1 MTYRELLK
9 LYKTG
14 QLDEDTRRKVEEDV
28 EKQEAISEYLFEED
42 EIPTLE
48 EALPMDGEPEGEDR
62 FTAQIQKTIRRT
74 FIKLGVTVGAVV
86 MVAVLAVLFVLPKA
100 VDHLYYDPT
109 ESLEGVTPDGDWVQ
123 PRIYTDLA
131 VWTEL
136 FVPSDYRTNAVV
148 EPLGYGKYDIT
159 ISNTWGGNHASNA
172 VRGMLTRNRM
182 TIYDPG
188 AFNRDRAVFRVPEK
202 TEEEVEY
209 WRDFSFQ
216 IAEEDMDDDTFYTAY
231 FILSEPTDY
240 ETLSE
245 WCMVNHLWNRLW
257 FKVDTGDG
265 PDVWGGL
272 GFCAGSVDG
281 SRLLRYNEEKY
292 PELGSGILLGWEG
305 DPERAKTH
313 FLNLLAYTKDNPEFA
328 RAMGTMNEQMEAI
341 LDQTAEHVEKNGL
354 KLRGFSVVGKKAD
367 ILAVKDDPMVCYLM
381 TTPAY

>member
-48 EALPMDGEPEGEDR
+48 EALPMDGEPKGEDQ
-62 FTAQIQKTIRRT
+62 FTAQIQKTIRRA

-86 MVAVLAVLFVLPKA
+86 LVAVLAVLFVLPKA

-123 PRIYTDLA
+123 PRIHADLA

-136 FVPSDYRTNAVV
+136 FAPSDYRDNAVV

-159 ISNTWGGNHASNA
+159 ISNTWGGNHTSNA
-172 VRGMLTRNRM
+172 VRGTLTRNRM

-188 AFNRDRAVFRVPEK
+188 AFNRDYAVFYVPENTK
-202 TEEEVEY
+202 KGE
-209 WRDFSFQ
+209 RDWSFQ
-216 IAEEDMDDDTFYTAY
+216 AAEEQMDDDTLYTAY
-231 FILSEPTDY
+231 FTLSEPTDY
-240 ETLSE
+240 ETLE
-245 WCMVNHLWNRLW
+245 AWCTEHRLLDKLW
-257 FKVDTGDG
+257 FKVDGGDA
-265 PDVWGGL
+265 PEFWGGI
-272 GFCAGSVDG
+272 GFSMDYPKGFRTLQYD
-281 SRLLRYNEEKY
+281 EEKY
-292 PELGSGILLGWEG
+292 PELGNVASLGWG
-305 DPERAKTH
+305 SDPERAKTH
-313 FLNLLAYTKDNPEFA
+313 FLSLLAYTKDNPEFA
-328 RAMGTMNEQMEAI
+328 CAMGTMNEQMEAI

-367 ILAVKDDPMVCYLM
+367 ILAVKDDPMVCHLM